1 MTSATT
7 TITSGQDPP
16 ETSSEADSVTPGVL
30 DEAPATRRQLRRER
44 RRRWW
49 GDRGLELLV
58 AAIGVGAI
66 AAGYLGFGLNEPT
79 LDSGPADSL
88 NRSTSSALAS
98 AKPLFTLAVIESV
111 PGQPS
116 SVVIVVPERDRS
128 GGDVIFVPLGTM
140 AEVASFGLRPLRE
153 IPSLGNEGL
162 LTDTIANMVGLNF
175 DRIEIVTSDA
185 LTDIATALGA
195 LSVDLP
201 TSVEIPRTQL
211 ERSGNRP
218 SVLRI
223 GPGATEVNPSDL
235 AVLFGGVPG
244 ESELDRIVRHQ
255 AIWEAVLARVASR
268 PLEGSDPA
276 GFTSAVTAL
285 GAGETTFHVL
295 PVESIS
301 GGTDGSDELF
311 RFRRTETTQLLT
323 QLGGPDATS
332 TITVQLLNGTGTP
345 GLAQSVAPL
354 LTPAG
359 ARVSLTGNA
368 SRFDH
373 EATLVAYA
381 DPEDRAAAE
390 AVRDALGVGEVA
402 RSRGA
407 TRLVDIMVIMGRDLA
422 VRVEEEPSV
431 SQSREGPNA

>member
-1 MTSATT
+1 MTSAPT
-7 TITSGQDPP
+7 TITADQDPP
-16 ETSSEADSVTPGVL
+16 ETSDADSTPGDL
-30 DEAPATRRQLRRER
+30 DEEPATRRQLRRDRR
-44 RRRWW
+44 RRRWA
-49 GDRGLELLV
+49 DLGLELVV

-66 AAGYLGFGLNEPT
+66 AAGYLGFGLNEPS
-79 LDSGPADSL
+79 LDSGPEGGI
-88 NRSTSSALAS
+88 NRSASSALAS
-98 AKPLFTLAVIESV
+98 ERPLFTLAVIESS

-116 SVVIVVPERDRS
+116 SAAILVPERDRS
-128 GGDVIFVPLGTM
+128 GGDIIFVPLGTM

-153 IPSLGNEGL
+153 IPSLGNDDL
-162 LTDTIANMVGLNF
+162 LTHTVANMVGLNF
-175 DRIEIVTSDA
+175 DRVEVVTSEG
-185 LTDIATALGA
+185 LTDIATGLGV

-201 TSVEIPRTQL
+201 TSVEVPRTQSDQ
-211 ERSGNRP
+211 SGNRP
-218 SVLRI
+218 SILRL
-223 GPGATEVNPSDL
+223 GPGTTEVNPSDL
-235 AVLFGGVPG
+235 AAVFAGMAG

-255 AIWEAVLARVASR
+255 AIWEALLARVASH
-268 PLEGSDPA
+268 PLEGADPA

-311 RFRRTETTQLLT
+311 RFRRAETTELLT
-323 QLGGPDATS
+323 QLGGPDATGR
-332 TITVQLLNGTGTP
+332 ITVQLLNGTGTP

-354 LTPAG
+354 LTPVG

-373 EATLVAYA
+373 TTTLVAYA
-381 DPEDRAAAE
+381 DPEDRSSAE

-407 TRLVDIMVIMGRDLA
+407 AMLVDVMVIMGRDLA
-422 VRVEEEPSV
+422 VRIADEPSV
-431 SQSREGPNA
+431 SGPREGSSE